1 MIQMCHQ
8 MSSNVIRCLIAS
20 LYVYVY
26 LFTNST
32 VCIDRLP
39 YMLFALIILLSNYMC
54 LPLMSSPISVF
65 SVHYLNEF
73 TCFSNS
79 LIIILKE
86 LSQNIYKTG
95 SFTFNFCCLSF
106 FQICC
111 TFVKFSIYSKWNF
124 MTCAFTTSWKEW
136 FIKYKNQKIGFKNIT

>member
-39 YMLFALIILLSNYMC
+39 YMLFALIILLY
-54 LPLMSSPISVF
+54 VF
-65 SVHYLNEF
+65 AVNEF
-73 TCFSNS
+73 TYF
-79 LIIILKE
+79 
-86 LSQNIYKTG
+86 
-95 SFTFNFCCLSF
+95 SF
-106 FQICC
+106 FQ
-111 TFVKFSIYSKWNF
+111 
-124 MTCAFTTSWKEW
+124 FT
-136 FIKYKNQKIGFKNIT
+136 I